1 MNAIGKLNDLGL
13 TPADAVVIGSG
24 ILGALGI
31 RESNDIDLIV
41 TEAAFARLSQ
51 DRRFKKR
58 QSHGR
63 EELAAD
69 FGEVGTY
76 WTVLDRNWTFD
87 DLCDVSVVIDGVR
100 YVTPEFLL
108 TAKRSWLKP
117 AGKPKDV
124 EDVESIES
132 YLAMRAHVA
141 GTSD

>member
-76 WTVLDRNWTFD
+76 
-87 DLCDVSVVIDGVR
+87 
-100 YVTPEFLL
+100 
-108 TAKRSWLKP
+108 
-117 AGKPKDV
+117 
-124 EDVESIES
+124 
-132 YLAMRAHVA
+132 
-141 GTSD
+141 